1 VLSPQRGGSKLIAMR
16 RATFVLAS
24 VLAAAVLAGALLYG
38 RDSPPFSAAPDQPEA
53 AQPQQ
58 TPSTATEPK
67 GSDSAPID
75 EGTPARSQPPS
86 SSSINDEIRR
96 RRRPEPDEA
105 TLRADIRKEATRE
118 IRESYALLFEDL
130 DLSPR
135 DLGELET
142 VLIDMQVEST
152 WSATSTFEIRGREIS
167 QQERYD
173 RIAAVVGDQKLVEFL
188 ALHENIRAY
197 GETTQIER
205 LLRRKDVP
213 LTETQRDG
221 VFEILVDVH
230 TRYPFEEPPPE
241 LDRQS
246 DEYIEHILTQTDD
259 IDRHVVELAP
269 NVLSPTQ
276 VAHLF
281 NAYDF
286 MSRDRR
292 SDVEMQKK
300 RRAAGDP
307 LYTRAGWMTPGRWP
321 AEVMR
326 D

>member
-1 VLSPQRGGSKLIAMR
+1 MG
-16 RATFVLAS
+16 RATFVFAS
-24 VLAAAVLAGALLYG
+24 VLAAAVIAGALLYFH
-38 RDSPPFSAAPDQPEA
+38 DP
-53 AQPQQ
+53 
-58 TPSTATEPK
+58 
-67 GSDSAPID
+67 
-75 EGTPARSQPPS
+75 GTPAAALRSPVAVNPRQIEAMQSQEPPPSAIQPNTSELTGDEEAVAQNQQPPS
-86 SSSINDEIRR
+86 SNINDEIRR
-96 RRRPEPDEA
+96 QRRPEPDEA

-130 DLSPR
+130 DLSPL
-135 DLGELET
+135 DQEKLEA

-152 WSATSTFEIRGREIS
+152 WSSTRTFEIRGREIP

-173 RIAAVVGDQKLVEFL
+173 RIAAVIGDRKLVEFI
-188 ALHENIRAY
+188 ALHDNIRAY
-197 GETTQIER
+197 WETTQIAR

-213 LTETQRDG
+213 LTEAQRDG

-230 TRYPFEEPPPE
+230 TRYPFESPPGE

-259 IDRHVVELAP
+259 VDRHVVELAP
-269 NVLSPTQ
+269 SVLSPTQ

-286 MSRDRR
+286 MLRDRR
-292 SDVEMQKK
+292 SDVEMQRK

-307 LYTRAGWMTPGRWP
+307 LYMRAGWMTPGRWP